1 MTNWAHDADSLAG
14 LPRGIGE
21 IVSRVQIC
29 PLLYISLDVSWDGQH
44 VMLNVF
50 LDQGISFMNGFI
62 T

>member
-21 IVSRVQIC
+21 IVSRVRIC
-29 PLLYISLDVSWDGQH
+29 PLLYISLDVSWAGQH

-50 LDQGISFMNGFI
+50 LD
-62 T
+62 